1 MNRLKKIRQL
11 AILNLLVV
19 LPALSYSFDYVYGY
33 TPNAALFGNTWQM
46 NTQVLG
52 AHGKDG
58 MDISAVIYQYEAVKN
73 LADDFTVT
81 VGNENSDADG
91 YLWSDTEDWSQKYGM
106 KIRKVV
112 PIGYTP
118 LAAFGEG
125 SIATTGQGQVK
136 DPVVQY
142 LYRFDAC
149 FDPSVSS
156 TCAGYKPPVPVIP
169 EVVLYDPLNDE
180 SLKEANKKTDSDL
193 YDDEEEE
200 IKESDEDQ
208 EEEDRLELAFFQ
220 ADHAL
225 MLTNEITQDAL
236 ILAMNSVADMSSYYL
251 AQIPSNVYRE
261 TISMKDKGISD
272 NKKAWRSLSQD
283 KRHYQLVKEQYENN

>member
-1 MNRLKKIRQL
+1 ML
-11 AILNLLVV
+11 V
-19 LPALSYSFDYVYGY
+19 LPALSYSFDYTYGY

-46 NTQVLG
+46 NTKVLG
-52 AHGKDG
+52 AHGEDG
-58 MDISAVIYQYEAVKN
+58 MDISAVIYSYEAVKDLDQDLVVTIGN
-73 LADDFTVT
+73 KKAD
-81 VGNENSDADG
+81 SDD

-118 LAAFGEG
+118 LAAFGDG

-136 DPVVQY
+136 DPSVQY

-149 FDPSVSS
+149 FDPQSS
-156 TCAGYKPPVPVIP
+156 QSCAGYVTPVPVIP
-169 EVVLYDPLNDE
+169 EVVLYDPLKDND
-180 SLKEANKKTDSDL
+180 LKEATKETDSDL
-193 YDDEEEE
+193 YEDEEEQIE
-200 IKESDEDQ
+200 ESDLDQ
-208 EEEDRLELAFFQ
+208 EEKERLELAFFN

-225 MLTNEITQDAL
+225 MLTNDMTQDAM
-236 ILAMNSVADMSSYYL
+236 IYSMNSAVDMTAYYI

-261 TISMKDKGISD
+261 TVSLKDKGIKD
-272 NKKAWRSLSQD
+272 NNKAWRSLSQD